1 MGQSLVTPHHAHTQ
15 VRLVQPWEMPKLGR
29 GGTAASRI
37 AMTHS
42 LCHIEGVAV
51 DLAWD
56 AIARF
61 APSGA
66 VPRAFCD
73 DFVTVAEDE
82 ARHFSLLEVC
92 GLTDVWA

>member
-1 MGQSLVTPHHAHTQ
+1 MAQ
-15 VRLVQPWEMPKLGR
+15 VKLVQPWEVPKLGK
-29 GGTAASRI
+29 GGTPASRI
-37 AMTHS
+37 AITHS

-61 APSGA
+61 VPSGA

-73 DFVTVAEDE
+73 DFVAVAEDE
-82 ARHFSLLEVC
+82 ARHFTLLEVM
-92 GLTDVWA
+92 